1 MIPYLHKKAIELLF
15 DLIENTN
22 KIKIIKEN
30 ETLVIF
36 EDNFFLINKKDLSFE
51 YYKYDPSISVYI
63 PRYNLDYF
71 LTDSNKNIDKFKKE
85 YTK

>member
-1 MIPYLHKKAIELLF
+1 MIPYLHKKAIELLL

-36 EDNFFLINKKDLSFE
+36 EDNFFLIKKDLSFE

-71 LTDSNKNIDKFKKE
+71 LIDSNKDINKFKKE
-85 YTK
+85 YIK